1 MNARAI
7 IRWVAGLLD
16 RLSLERER
24 AEPADTLAAIE
35 RDIEFR
41 GVNLWVLICAVV
53 VASVGLNVNSTAV
66 IIGAMLISPLM
77 GPIIGIGVSLAT
89 YNLTLLKRSARN
101 FGVAVLFSVLTSAL
115 YFALSPLTEAQSELL
130 ARTSPTI
137 WDVLIAFFGGLAGI
151 IAATS
156 REKKL
161 TVIAGVAIATAL
173 MPPLCTAGYGIARW
187 DGQFFFGAIYLF
199 SINTVFIS
207 TAAYL
212 VSQLLRFPKWQQES
226 QQLQQRVYRI
236 VLTVVIVTVLPSIY
250 LAWRVVQ
257 QTVAEQRV
265 RTFIQNE
272 FSLPRTTVV
281 NYYLTQRADS
291 SVLQVI
297 LVGDPLDSTAIA
309 DRQRRLAQYGLAG
322 KLRLEIVQGGT
333 PAVST
338 ETLRAAVLE
347 DFYQRSEQKLRTLED
362 SIRTLEQALVLAR
375 QDERLTASLAE
386 EVAVLYPS
394 VRGIAVR
401 QTVLHHP
408 SSTQPDTLTIA
419 LVEIERPSR
428 ATLKQLEQ
436 WLRTRTRQPE
446 LRLVVLPP

>member
-1 MNARAI
+1 MNSRALL
-7 IRWVAGLLD
+7 RWLMGLLD
-16 RLSLERER
+16 RLNLERER
-24 AEPADTLAAIE
+24 AEPAETLAAIE

-41 GVNLWVLICAVV
+41 GVNLWVLICAVL

-89 YNLTLLKRSARN
+89 YDLTLLKRSAKN

-115 YFALSPLTEAQSELL
+115 YFTLSPLKEAQSELL

-173 MPPLCTAGYGIARW
+173 MPPLCTAGYGIAQW
-187 DGQFFFGAIYLF
+187 DGQFFGGAMYLF

-212 VSQLLRFPKWQQES
+212 IAQLLRFPKHTEANS
-226 QQLQQRVYRI
+226 ALQQRVYRI
-236 VLTVVIVTVLPSIY
+236 MLAIVVVTVLPSIY
-250 LAWRVVQ
+250 LAWRVVE
-257 QTVAEQRV
+257 QTIVQQRV
-265 RTFIQNE
+265 RTFVQQE

-281 NYYLTQRADS
+281 NYQVSRSDDS
-291 SVLQVI
+291 VVLRVI
-297 LVGDPLDSTAIA
+297 LVGDQLDSGQIA
-309 DRQRRLAQYGLAG
+309 QRHQRLAAYGLG
-322 KLRLEIVQGGT
+322 KTRLEVVQGGA
-333 PAVST
+333 PSFST
-338 ETLRAAVLE
+338 ESLRAAVLE
-347 DFYQRSEQKLRTLED
+347 DFYQRSEQKLHSLED
-362 SIRTLEQALVLAR
+362 SLRALERILVLTR
-375 QDERLTASLAE
+375 QDEVLSASIAE

-394 VRGIAVR
+394 VRGIALR
-401 QTVLHHP
+401 QTVLYHP
-408 SSTQPDTLTIA
+408 ATAQPDTLTVA
-419 LVEIERPSR
+419 LVEIKSPSR
-428 ATLKQLEQ
+428 KMLDQLEQ
-436 WLRTRTRQPE
+436 WLRARTRQPA
-446 LRLVVLPP
+446 LRVVVLP